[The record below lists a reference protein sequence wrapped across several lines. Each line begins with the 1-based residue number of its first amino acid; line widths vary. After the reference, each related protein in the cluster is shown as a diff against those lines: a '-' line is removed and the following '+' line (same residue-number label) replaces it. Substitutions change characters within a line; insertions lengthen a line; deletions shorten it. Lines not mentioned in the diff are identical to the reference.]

1 MKREDI
7 LSLCRKARDVGKVRH
22 EDFADYVI
30 GLERRKRVGGEWVSV
45 EIGYMSVDGKLA
57 MANEDHRIQDK
68 RLDFEPPTIL
78 VDNEEQLTLLVSVVS
93 EVYGRRHGIATS
105 RRVGGSPVEREYPW
119 EVAETS
125 AIGRA
130 LASMGYGLL
139 PGAGL
144 SSAEDMERV
153 MAADQV
159 KEKERPAYKSSRKRR
174 AASLSDAQK
183 RELLKRYQA
192 IHDVDEKAAVEGL
205 EALFQEQFQHGLE
218 KATRKEGEKMIAA
231 LIREQSGSA
240 KEAKPKKE
248 PEEA

>member
-7 LSLCRKARDVGKVRH
+7 LALCRKARDVGKVRH

-45 EIGYMSVDGKLA
+45 EVGYMSVDGKLA

-68 RLDFEPPTIL
+68 RLDFEPPTVL
-78 VDNEEQLTLLVSVVS
+78 VDNEEQLTLLVTVVS

-105 RRVGGSPVEREYPW
+105 RRAGGSPVEREYPW

-144 SSAEDMERV
+144 SSAEDVERG
-153 MAADQV
+153 MSADQV
-159 KEKERPAYKSSRKRR
+159 KEKERPAHKSARPRR
-174 AASLSDAQK
+174 AAPLSGAQK

-192 IHDVDEKAAVEGL
+192 IHSADDKAAVEGL
-205 EALFQEQFQHGLE
+205 EALFQEKFQHGLD
-218 KATRKEGEKMIAA
+218 KATRKEGEKVIAA
-231 LIREQSGSA
+231 FIREQSESA
-240 KEAKPKKE
+240 KEMQSKEKPE
-248 PEEA
+248 DA